1 MKAFTIITA
10 AILIGCGGT
19 FTKETDAESDA
30 AVASP
35 DPEPQVKACH
45 LPLKCESTFVLGIV
59 YATDPCT
66 GKYYGCSTCQW
77 QAACA
82 GKGYFCGCGECTCV
96 NGDDP
101 TLFDDGG
108 LPIPH

>member
-1 MKAFTIITA
+1 MKTLITVTT
-10 AILIGCGGT
+10 AILIGCGGGVYG
-19 FTKETDAESDA
+19 TDAGPD
-30 AVASP
+30 VATSTSP
-35 DPEPQVKACH
+35 DPEPQVKACN
-45 LPLKCESTFVLGIV
+45 LPLKCESTFLLGIV

-82 GKGYFCGCGECTCV
+82 GKGYFCGCGECICV